1 MKAFSGFRVDQE
13 SMGEFLRT
21 SPELAARVKELA
33 EQVATN
39 ARSQGH
45 RVTSGDLLPVEVL
58 DDPAPDRVG
67 FSVAVQHPAGMG
79 MEAKH
84 GVLTRAAEALGLDVS
99 GLDTHHDT

>member
-1 MKAFSGFRVDQE
+1 MKAFSGFRVDRD

-21 SPELAARVKELA
+21 SPELAAHIKALA
-33 EQVATN
+33 EQVAAN

-45 RVTSGDLLPVEVL
+45 RVTSDELLPVEVL

-67 FSVAVQHPAGMG
+67 FTVAVQHPAGMG

-84 GVLTRAAEALGLDVS
+84 GVLTRAAEALGLDVH
-99 GLDTHHDT
+99 GIDTHRDT

>member
-21 SPELAARVKELA
+21 SPELAAHVKELA

-45 RVTSGDLLPVEVL
+45 RVTSGDLLPVDVL
-58 DDPAPDRVG
+58 DDPAPDRVA
-67 FSVAVQHPAGMG
+67 FTVAVQHPAGMG

-84 GVLTRAAEALGLDVS
+84 GVLTRAAEALGLDVH
-99 GLDTHHDT
+99 GIDTHRDT

>member
-1 MKAFSGFRVDQE
+1 MKAFSGFRVDTD

-21 SPELAARVKELA
+21 SPELAAHVKELA

-45 RVTSGDLLPVEVL
+45 RVTSDEMLPVDVL
-58 DDPAPDRVG
+58 DDPAPDRVA
-67 FSVAVQHPAGMG
+67 FTVAVQHPAGMG

-84 GVLTRAAEALGLDVS
+84 GVLTRAAEALGLNVH
-99 GLDTHHDT
+99 GLDTHRDT

>member
-1 MKAFSGFRVDQE
+1 MRAFTGFRVDHD

-21 SPELAARVKELA
+21 SPELAAHIKELA

-45 RVTSGDLLPVEVL
+45 RVTSGELLPVEVL
-58 DDPAPDRVG
+58 HDPAPDRVG
-67 FSVAVQHPAGMG
+67 FTVAVRHPAGMG

-84 GVLTRAAEALGLDVS
+84 GVLTRAAEALGLEVH
-99 GLDTHHDT
+99 GIDTHRDT